1 MVEADEEVAVVQGR
15 QVEALVLPARRPGRR
30 AVALVL
36 PARRPHRLT
45 PCGPRRRGSR
55 WCKSRERT

>member
-1 MVEADEEVAVVQGR
+1 MEAEEEVAVVRGR

-36 PARRPHRLT
+36 PARRPHHPAPR
-45 PCGPRRRGSR
+45 GPRRRGSR
-55 WCKSRERT
+55 